1 MKIFKVNMKLA
12 AAEEAVELSIWTTAT
27 ICRVLSLENVMFLFY
42 HSIYQIENAVI
53 SIIVVL
59 VT

>member
-1 MKIFKVNMKLA
+1 MKLA

-27 ICRVLSLENVMFLFY
+27 ICRVLSLENVMFFFFF